1 MLYMYVLDLHEN
13 ILVVLTAT
21 GIISLTPY
29 SCPHYCWEIFCRT
42 FKKLI
47 VVYRLSAGFC
57 GRPVPKKNLCNG
69 ASKDLSR

>member
-29 SCPHYCWEIFCRT
+29 SLGNF
-42 FKKLI
+42 L
-47 VVYRLSAGFC
+47 
-57 GRPVPKKNLCNG
+57 
-69 ASKDLSR
+69 